1 MAETEE
7 KITTAETT
15 PDATAVLPEPAL
27 QPTREPPIAPAKPVK
42 RSGGFA
48 LLLGGVLAAGAGY
61 GLAQFVP
68 NGWPIAD
75 TSALQATIDAQAKDI
90 ATLKDQIAQLPA
102 PTVDLAPLGDA
113 MAQLD
118 TRVSALETAGPTIAP
133 TDLTP
138 LSEAVAKLQADL
150 AALQASGPIP
160 ANVTALAAEAEARL
174 KEAEAQ
180 AAQMKAEAEALT
192 KAATARA
199 ALGRLQNALDTGA
212 PYAAILG
219 DLGQDVPDALAAHAE
234 TGLPSPAMLQ
244 DSFPAAARAAL
255 EAAIRADMGET
266 WTDRA
271 TNFLRSQ
278 TGARSLTPQEGN
290 DPDAILSR
298 AEAALAAGNL
308 DQTLTELSALPE
320 AAQAALAEWRGL
332 AEQRQAGLQALAD
345 VASKIKG

>member
-1 MAETEE
+1 MAETED
-7 KITTAETT
+7 KIITAEISQ
-15 PDATAVLPEPAL
+15 DVTAVPEPAL
-27 QPTREPPIAPAKPVK
+27 EQPVPLAKPAK
-42 RSGGFA
+42 RSGGLA
-48 LLLGGVLAAGAGY
+48 LVLGGVLAAGAGY

-75 TSALQATIDAQAKDI
+75 TSALQATIDAQAADI
-90 ATLKDQIAQLPA
+90 AALKDQIAQLPA
-102 PTVDLAPLGDA
+102 QTVDLAPIGDA
-113 MAQLD
+113 VAQLD
-118 TRVSALETAGPTIAP
+118 TRVLALEAAP
-133 TDLTP
+133 SAAPVDLTP
-138 LSEAVAKLQADL
+138 LSDAVAKLQADL
-150 AALQASGPIP
+150 VALQASGPIP

-174 KEAEAQ
+174 KEAQAQ

-192 KAATARA
+192 QAATARA

-212 PYAAILG
+212 PYSAILA
-219 DLGQDVPDALAAHAE
+219 DLAQDVPDALAAHAE

-266 WTDRA
+266 WTERA
-271 TNFLRSQ
+271 TSFLRSQ

-320 AAQAALAEWRGL
+320 PAQAALAEWRGL
-332 AEQRQAGLQALAD
+332 AEQRLAGLQALAD